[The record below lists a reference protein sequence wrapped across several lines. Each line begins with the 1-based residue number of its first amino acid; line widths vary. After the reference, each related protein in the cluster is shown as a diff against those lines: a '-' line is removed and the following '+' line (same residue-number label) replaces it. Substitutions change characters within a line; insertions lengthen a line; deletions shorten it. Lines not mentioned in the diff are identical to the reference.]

1 MKISLQWLNSLLDR
15 PCHLEE
21 AEHALTF
28 AGFPL
33 DGIEALADGDYRLDV
48 EITSN
53 RGDCLCHVGLAREIA
68 AATGRRLVLPTTPTP
83 TIGRPVGEVLTLIN
97 ETPEAC
103 PRFTASV
110 IENARIGP
118 SPDWLRHRLESVGQR
133 PINNAVD
140 VTNWLNF
147 AFGHPSHVFDL
158 DRLEGHTLIVRWA
171 REGEPLRT
179 LDEKPRRLTSKD
191 LVVADAARATSL
203 AGVIGG
209 GDSEVTSQTRRIVL
223 EAATWSPAVVRAT
236 ARRHQVRTDA
246 SHRFERIVDPRPL
259 EGMNRL
265 AAGMIAEL
273 TGGTLREGVLVEG
286 QPDPE
291 TRRVSMRP
299 SRCRLILGTDA
310 ETSEMIRV
318 LDSLGLNPAPAGND
332 RIACTIPAWRHADLT
347 REIDLI
353 EEVAR
358 IRGYDQVP
366 LAEKLPVT
374 ITQPQESERAAREI
388 GAALAALGFH
398 ETITF
403 SFLTREQAAAFLPP
417 GLELV
422 GVDENRRP
430 GTPILRPSAIASLL
444 QCLRTNH
451 DARNEAPGGMR
462 LFEIASAYAQAAGT
476 RNTVEHRN
484 LSLILETPG
493 VSAGKRATTDQV
505 QHGFRL
511 LRGAI
516 EVIARTV
523 AGPDSRPV
531 VTPAPESS
539 PAWQPGSHG
548 VVSLDDRKVGVCG
561 VISDRTLALFDLQ
574 IPVVAAD
581 LNFDLLIE
589 RYPPVPHVRPLP
601 TFPGIERDLSIVV
614 AESVRWTDI
623 EAVTNSASL
632 ARLESVRFVG
642 TYRGKQ
648 VGEGR
653 KSVTFRLA
661 FRDPDRTLRSEEI
674 EPEVDRLVA
683 ALRDRVGGELRA

>member
-15 PCHLEE
+15 PCSLEE
-21 AEHALTF
+21 AEHTLTF
-28 AGFPL
+28 AGFPI
-33 DGIEALADGDYRLDV
+33 DAIEPLADGDHRLDV

-68 AATGRRLVLPTTPTP
+68 AVTGRRLILPTHPTP
-83 TIGRPVGEVLTLIN
+83 AIGRPVGEALTLVN
-97 ETPEAC
+97 ETPDAC

-110 IENARIGP
+110 IEDARIGP

-158 DRLEGHTLIVRWA
+158 DRLEGHRIVVRWA

-179 LDEKPRRLTSKD
+179 LDEKPRRLTQKD

-209 GDSEVTSQTRRIVL
+209 GDSEVTARTRRIVL
-223 EAATWSPAVVRAT
+223 EAATWAPAVVRAT

-246 SHRFERIVDPRPL
+246 SHRFERVVDPRPL
-259 EGMNRL
+259 ESMNRL
-265 AAGMIAEL
+265 AAAMIAEL
-273 TGGTLREGVLVEG
+273 TGGTLCEGVLVEG
-286 QPDPE
+286 RPDPE
-291 TRRVSMRP
+291 SRQVSLRP
-299 SRCRLILGTDA
+299 SRCRVILGTDVDVDG
-310 ETSEMIRV
+310 MVRV
-318 LDSLGLNPAPAGND
+318 LGSLDLNPAPEEDD
-332 RIACTIPAWRHADLT
+332 RITCTIPPWRHADLT

-358 IRGYDQVP
+358 IRGYDEVP
-366 LAEKLPVT
+366 LAENLRVT
-374 ITQPQESERAAREI
+374 ITQPQESERAAREV
-388 GAALAALGFH
+388 GATLAALGFY

-403 SFLTREQAAAFLPP
+403 SFLARDRAAAFLPP
-417 GLELV
+417 GLDLV

-430 GTPILRPSAIASLL
+430 GTPILRPSAIPSLL

-451 DARNEAPGGMR
+451 DARNEASDGFR
-462 LFEIASAYAQAAGT
+462 LFEIASAYAQVSGT
-476 RNTVEHRN
+476 RNTIENRN
-484 LSLILETPG
+484 LSLVLETPG
-493 VSAGKRATTDQV
+493 VSPGKRATTDQM
-505 QHGFRL
+505 QHAFRL

-516 EVIARTV
+516 EALARAV
-523 AGPDSRPV
+523 AGPHASLAIE
-531 VTPAPESS
+531 PAPESA
-539 PAWQPGSHG
+539 PAWQTGSHAI
-548 VVSLDDRKVGVCG
+548 VSLDDRMAGVCG
-561 VISDRTLALFDLQ
+561 VISDRTLTLFDLNV
-574 IPVVAAD
+574 PVVAAD
-581 LNFDLLIE
+581 LNFDRLIE
-589 RYPPVPHVRPLP
+589 RYPPLPIVRPLP
-601 TFPGIERDLSIVV
+601 TFPSIERDLSIVV
-614 AESVRWTDI
+614 AEDVRWTDV
-623 EAVTNSASL
+623 EAAARSASL
-632 ARLESVRFVG
+632 ARLESIRFVG

-661 FRDPDRTLRSEEI
+661 FRDSDRTLRSEEI